1 MNGDGRSRPRLQIEP
16 NAQAIVATTR
26 ATRPTFDDARLP
38 PALSQITPQK
48 PIASHD
54 GVYPPEPDTPQNSD
68 DPTSFQ
74 IGEMKVQ
81 VHGYI
86 SYAVGFGKPMPGR
99 GSRNN

>member
-1 MNGDGRSRPRLQIEP
+1 MAERKRTLGALAAISSALLLLAASSAWADQQSKTDNG
-16 NAQAIVATTR
+16 A
-26 ATRPTFDDARLP
+26 LP
-38 PALSQITPQK
+38 GVRPQK

-54 GVYPPEPDTPQNSD
+54 GVYPPEPDAPQAD
-68 DPTSFQ
+68 DPTSFH
-74 IGEMKVQ
+74 IGEMKIQ